1 MAISLP
7 FQTNHGAWEQDMYKH
22 LNVKL
27 PPITAT
33 TTDGVRL
40 YETPEGNKYPSI
52 TTILSVRNKSG
63 LVEWRKRVGE
73 EVANYVSGKAAARG
87 TKVHHMCE
95 DFLNNMAIKFPSKW
109 EKHKKDFLPYC
120 LFIQLKEQ
128 ALRNID
134 NIHALEAGLY
144 SDKYKVA
151 GRVDCIAEYN
161 GVLSII
167 DFKTAT
173 KERNDGWNENYYIQC
188 SAYAE
193 MYEERTGTEIEQI
206 VILCVTEDGTV
217 QKFVKEKYD
226 YLNDLRETATEWR
239 NQNEAPSNIGG
250 VVSDGMSNDSRNS

>member
-1 MAISLP
+1 M
-7 FQTNHGAWEQDMYKH
+7 FNHLKVE
-22 LNVKL
+22 L

-33 TTDGVRL
+33 TADGVRL

-63 LVEWRKRVGE
+63 LMEWRKRVGE
-73 EVANYVSGKAAARG
+73 KTANYIAGKAAARG

-95 DFLNNMAIKFPSKW
+95 DFLNNENI
-109 EKHKKDFLPYC
+109 EHHKKDFLPFC
-120 LFIQLKEQ
+120 LFQQLLNQ
-128 ALRNID
+128 VLPNID
-134 NIHALEAGLY
+134 NIHAQEAGLY

-167 DFKTAT
+167 DFKTST
-173 KERNDGWNENYYIQC
+173 KERNDEWNENYYIQC

-193 MYEERTGTEIEQI
+193 MYEERTGTEIDQI

-217 QKFVKEKYD
+217 QEFVKEKYD
-226 YLNDLRETATEWR
+226 YLGALVETAAEWR
-239 NQNEAPSNIGG
+239 EKNETPIIDNGG
-250 VVSDGMSNDSRNS
+250 VSVNGLSNH

>member
-1 MAISLP
+1 M
-7 FQTNHGAWEQDMYKH
+7 FNHMY
-22 LNVKL
+22 VEL
-27 PPITAT
+27 PPISAT
-33 TTDGVRL
+33 TTNGVRL

-73 EVANYVSGKAAARG
+73 KTANYIAGKAAARG

-95 DFLNNMAIKFPSKW
+95 DYLNNENIN
-109 EKHKKDFLPYC
+109 HHQKDFLPWC
-120 LFIQLKEQ
+120 LFTQLQKV
-128 ALRNID
+128 LDNIN
-134 NIHALEAGLY
+134 NIHAQEAGLY

-167 DFKTAT
+167 DFKTST
-173 KERNDGWNENYYIQC
+173 KERNDEWNENYYIQC

-217 QKFVKEKYD
+217 QEFVKDKYD
-226 YLNDLRETATEWR
+226 YLDAITETATEW
-239 NQNEAPSNIGG
+239 NKKNEISNINISN
-250 VVSDGMSNDSRNS
+250 VSVDSMSNSTIS